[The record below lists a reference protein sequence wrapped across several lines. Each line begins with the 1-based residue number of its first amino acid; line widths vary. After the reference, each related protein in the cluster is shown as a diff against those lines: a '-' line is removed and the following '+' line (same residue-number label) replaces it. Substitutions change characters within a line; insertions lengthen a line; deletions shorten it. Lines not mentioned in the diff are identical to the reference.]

1 MEIDALQLDLFM
13 ESTYVRELLAVKWLY
28 ESGLVENVERVVEEY
43 RQSRQLLVRL
53 KRKTHNCGVL

>member
-13 ESTYVRELLAVKWLY
+13 ESVYVRELLAVQWLF

-53 KRKTHNCGVL
+53 KGKMHNCGVL